1 MFTLANTPFGTDE
14 PFVSASFLIPP
25 VSGASFASNIYLIVA
40 EPASQ
45 STLGITETAGG
56 VTTTTYCCTTA
67 LSARGACGTA
77 SVGTLISTAATG
89 APPSSLPQI
98 AAFPIAMTT
107 GGSGNAKFTVRNSVP
122 QLLIVIACD
131 ASGGRLPA
139 GPAVEVTATFRNPYG
154 YLPGTLVGLLPWYGV
169 LLAAYTLLAL
179 IFIIALVRN
188 REFILPL
195 QWLVLGVIA
204 IGLFEMM
211 LSLGTY
217 DTKNKTGVP
226 TPCNICA
233 VTGDYMSAVVA
244 NVLKRTAS
252 RVLLLAVAMGFGVVY
267 PSLPSRS
274 TLGLIILGITYA
286 IAGLLDEVERET
298 TYDVGPSMWEL
309 PVVLL
314 DLAFLALINVY
325 HERTTKG
332 LAAAKQEEKLKMY
345 RSLVRVVL
353 ANVAAHIIL
362 TITVIGIRSGSV
374 TLDWRALF
382 FLQHFWD
389 LLYFIALCAGAYIW
403 APGPTAYRYAWYA
416 QPGADE
422 ESAAAGGAGG
432 GDVGAEA
439 VEIEMPAS
447 SSSKVVANAA
457 AKAAAPPPGAFAI
470 AAEDEEDEE
479 DAVPSMLE
487 ESDRQR
493 LAALPNAVVDSS
505 AVGGG
510 GGGAGGGGGGSKPTK
525 K

>member
-1 MFTLANTPFGTDE
+1 
-14 PFVSASFLIPP
+14 
-25 VSGASFASNIYLIVA
+25 
-40 EPASQ
+40 
-45 STLGITETAGG
+45 
-56 VTTTTYCCTTA
+56 
-67 LSARGACGTA
+67 
-77 SVGTLISTAATG
+77 
-89 APPSSLPQI
+89 
-98 AAFPIAMTT
+98 
-107 GGSGNAKFTVRNSVP
+107 
-122 QLLIVIACD
+122 
-131 ASGGRLPA
+131 
-139 GPAVEVTATFRNPYG
+139 
-154 YLPGTLVGLLPWYGV
+154 LVGLLPWYGV

-179 IFIIALVRN
+179 IFIVALVRN

-286 IAGLLDEVERET
+286 VAGLLDEVERET

-362 TITVIGIRSGSV
+362 TVTVIGIRNGSV
-374 TLDWRALF
+374 ALDWRALF

-403 APGPTAYRYAWYA
+403 APGPTAYRYSWYA

-432 GDVGAEA
+432 GEVGAEA

-447 SSSKVVANAA
+447 AASGKGGGVATSATA
-457 AKAAAPPPGAFAI
+457 VPPPGAFAI

-479 DAVPSMLE
+479 DAAPSMLE
-487 ESDRQR
+487 ESDRVR
-493 LAALPNAVVDSS
+493 LAALPGAVTVSS
-505 AVGGG
+505 P
-510 GGGAGGGGGGSKPTK
+510 GGGAVKPK